1 MSDLTAGVS
10 AEYAKLARDLNLYI
24 KLSQPAA
31 YATVKLIQFI
41 MRGVKSKF
49 FDKVLRENFKNFVN

>member
-49 FDKVLRENFKNFVN
+49 F